1 MDSNMP
7 GCSDLCYLPEFAEIH
22 VHWVGDQPTISSSAS
37 LLTLPSVF
45 SSVAS
50 SPQVAKGLALQH
62 QNYRMMQQC
71 HSWAYALQTIIP
83 KDKSTP
89 VFTEA
94 QFAIAKT
101 WKQPK
106 CPPTY
111 IEDVVHVYKG
121 TIVFSS
127 SVHIPFKLLN
137 ICAGFYVSVAKM
149 KYHFI
154 T

>member
-1 MDSNMP
+1 M
-7 GCSDLCYLPEFAEIH
+7 
-22 VHWVGDQPTISSSAS
+22 
-37 LLTLPSVF
+37 
-45 SSVAS
+45 AS
-50 SPQVAKGLALQH
+50 SPHVAKGLVLQH
-62 QNYRMMQQC
+62 QNYHTMQQY

-83 KDKSTP
+83 KDKGTP

-94 QFAIAKT
+94 QFAIANT

-121 TIVFSS
+121 IIVFSS